1 MAQVKDPV
9 CGMMIDS
16 NSAAGNSDYQG
27 TRYYFCSTDC
37 KEEFDEHPADYV
49 SGSPKNSNA
58 RPDAR
63 P

>member
-16 NSAAGNSDYQG
+16 NNAAGSSDYQG
-27 TRYYFCSTDC
+27 TRYYFCSMDC
-37 KEEFDEHPADYV
+37 KNEFDENPGDYA
-49 SGSPKNSNA
+49 SAKSRGSDA

-63 P
+63 S

>member
-16 NSAAGNSDYQG
+16 DNAAGSSDYQG
-27 TRYYFCSTDC
+27 TRYFFCSTDC
-37 KEEFDEHPADYV
+37 KEEFDEHPADYA
-49 SGSPKNSNA
+49 SSRTTGSDA